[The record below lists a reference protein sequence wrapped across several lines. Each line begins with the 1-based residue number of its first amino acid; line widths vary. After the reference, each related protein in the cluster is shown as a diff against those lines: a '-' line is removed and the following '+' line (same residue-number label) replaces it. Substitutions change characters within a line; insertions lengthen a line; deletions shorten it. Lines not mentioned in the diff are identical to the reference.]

1 MFTRT
6 AALATLLLTAACSPT
21 LTAVDAKVEPADAG
35 ADAPRCDSAVDAAA
49 PSPPVAV
56 PLDLAALAA
65 RLVVEVVGDPG
76 ATDAHAEPPA
86 TLLRTA
92 TRGRRSQGEA
102 PRIVRSLDGLDL
114 WVVTGRGAE
123 RTTRHLHLTAAVP
136 MGVRVVP
143 VYELPYEDQGFALVD
158 DTARTALLLPTWP
171 DATPFPL
178 EAAPDAAHDGAS
190 ALDATL
196 ELRWMKSCPSSRAE
210 CLLFGA
216 PAAVAAAVDPVEPL
230 GGWSITTTLRAV
242 PTPRAL
248 PADARW
254 LGGGLRAAVV
264 QDGDDE
270 GSEALCGVW
279 AKLGAVPVE
288 VLEVPCYGVDDFTG
302 GSFVKAGLRVVWA
315 WEIDGARVHVALLD
329 ARTGA
334 HRAPPRTAEAT
345 SYYDVDCGNV
355 YASMRPL
362 PVLDGDHVGFALA
375 WDAGRALYFGESA
388 ERGRFLCAQLP
399 ADPFATDAGVS
410 ELPAVLRMAR
420 CDGHRCLQSAE

>member
-21 LTAVDAKVEPADAG
+21 LTALDAKVEPADAG
-35 ADAPRCDSAVDAAA
+35 DDATRGVSVSDATAPAPVAA
-49 PSPPVAV
+49 P
-56 PLDLAALAA
+56 LNLAALAA
-65 RLVVEVVGDPG
+65 RLVVEESGDPG
-76 ATDAHAEPPA
+76 ATDAQAEPPA

-92 TRGRRSQGEA
+92 TRGRHSQGEA
-102 PRIVRSLDGLDL
+102 PRIVRSADGLEL

-123 RTTRHLHLTAAVP
+123 RSTRHLHLTAPVP
-136 MGVRVVP
+136 AGVRVLP
-143 VYELPYEDQGFALVD
+143 VYELLYEDQGFALVD

-178 EAAPDAAHDGAS
+178 EAAPDVARDGAS
-190 ALDATL
+190 ALDATV
-196 ELRWMKSCPSSRAE
+196 ELRWMKSCPTSRAE
-210 CLLFGA
+210 CLLFGT

-242 PTPRAL
+242 PAPRAL

-254 LGGGLRAAVV
+254 LGGGLRAALV
-264 QDGDDE
+264 QEGDDE
-270 GSEALCGVW
+270 GGEALCAVW
-279 AKLGAVPVE
+279 AKVDAVPVE
-288 VLEVPCYGVDDFTG
+288 VLEVPCYGVDDFKG
-302 GSFVKAGLRVVWA
+302 GSLVRDGLHIVWA

-334 HRAPPRTAEAT
+334 HRAPPRTAEAI

-362 PVLDGDHVGFALA
+362 PVLDGEQIGFALA
-375 WDAGRALYFGESA
+375 WDAGRAVYFGESA
-388 ERGRFLCAQLP
+388 ERGRVICAQLP
-399 ADPFATDAGVS
+399 SDPNASDGGAS